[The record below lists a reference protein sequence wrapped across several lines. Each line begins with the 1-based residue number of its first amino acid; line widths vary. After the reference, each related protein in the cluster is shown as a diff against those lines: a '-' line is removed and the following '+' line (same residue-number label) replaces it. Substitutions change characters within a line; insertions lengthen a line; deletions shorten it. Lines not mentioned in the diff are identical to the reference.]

1 MKKMQLL
8 QILKPL
14 MELEYQMHRVYMW
27 FSDVYESPDMIRSI
41 FRTMAKEELM
51 HRDMVQQ
58 QIELVKERFRDF
70 ETVDADL
77 DGVLKLTELLK
88 DIADARKAMPL
99 MEALDVAIQIEQ
111 SAVETHYRFL
121 IAKASPVLTE
131 LTAHLADADRVH
143 VQRLIDLKNRQ
154 S

>member
-1 MKKMQLL
+1 MELL

-27 FSDVYESPDMIRSI
+27 FSDVYHEVNGASLM
-41 FRTMAKEELM
+41 FRTMAKEELK
-51 HRDMVQQ
+51 HRDIVQQ
-58 QIELVKERFRDF
+58 QMQLVKERFREYD
-70 ETVDADL
+70 TVEADL
-77 DGVLKLTELLK
+77 KGVVTLTDLLR
-88 DIADARKAMPL
+88 DIADKREKMPIR
-99 MEALDVAIQIEQ
+99 EALDVAVQIEQ

-131 LTAHLADADRVH
+131 LTAQLADADRVH
-143 VQRLIDLKNRQ
+143 VRRLIDFRNRI

>member
-1 MKKMQLL
+1 MTMELL

-27 FSDVYESPDMIRSI
+27 FSDVYHEVNGASLM
-41 FRTMAKEELM
+41 FRTMAKEELK
-51 HRDMVQQ
+51 HRDIVQQ
-58 QIELVKERFRDF
+58 QMQLVKERFREYD
-70 ETVDADL
+70 TVEADL
-77 DGVLKLTELLK
+77 KGVVTLTDLLR
-88 DIADARKAMPL
+88 DIADKREKMPIR
-99 MEALDVAIQIEQ
+99 EALDVAVQIEQ

-131 LTAHLADADRVH
+131 LTAQLADADRVH
-143 VQRLIDLKNRQ
+143 VRRLIDFRNRI